1 MSLVANYRTEFNAT
15 VREVGIEGL
24 IRTLQAK
31 NHSLA
36 AAPPAEKK

>member
-1 MSLVANYRTEFNAT
+1 
-15 VREVGIEGL
+15 VGIEGL
-24 IRTLQAK
+24 IRNLQAK